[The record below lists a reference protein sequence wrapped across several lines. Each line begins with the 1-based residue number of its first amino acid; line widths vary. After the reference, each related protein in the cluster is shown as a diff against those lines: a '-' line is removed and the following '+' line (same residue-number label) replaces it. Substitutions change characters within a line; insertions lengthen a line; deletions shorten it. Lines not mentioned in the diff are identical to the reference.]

1 MENLYL
7 YIYGNTILAFVFIYV
22 NKSAHKRGT
31 LLQNARELNIS
42 ALEDRKVKQSQGN
55 GIKNA

>member
-22 NKSAHKRGT
+22 NKAHTKEVHYFKMHE
-31 LLQNARELNIS
+31 N
-42 ALEDRKVKQSQGN
+42 
-55 GIKNA
+55 